1 MSRKDFYHDRVRQAL
16 IREGWT
22 ITHAPYLF
30 DTDPELITDLG
41 TERTIAAERENEKIA
56 VEIKSFLG
64 SSQVVDLQRAIGQYT
79 LYEEFLKVQEPDRE
93 LYLAVP
99 RYAFEDIFDREVGR
113 VAIQKVGLKLI
124 VFFPSGKEDLLW
136 RKP

>member
-1 MSRKDFYHDRVRQAL
+1 M

-22 ITHAPYLF
+22 ITHDPYLF

-41 TERTIAAERENEKIA
+41 AERVIGAERESEKIA

-79 LYEEFLKVQEPDRE
+79 LYEEFLKAQEPDRE

-99 RYAFEDIFDREVGR
+99 RYAFENIFDREVGR

-124 VFFPSGKEDLLW
+124 VFSPSGEEDLLW
-136 RKP
+136 SRP